1 MAHSARFAAPDPE
14 RIDAIIDSVA
24 ADPDKASDAKSL
36 LRDTLLKRASVLPF
50 PLNAPAANDD
60 DDMWDNVPV

>member
-1 MAHSARFAAPDPE
+1 MAQTARFATPDPE

-24 ADPDKASDAKSL
+24 ANPEKASHAKSL
-36 LRDTLLKRASVLPF
+36 LRATLKARAAVLPF
-50 PLNAPAANDD
+50 PVNAPVANDD